1 MNERKAYYYI
11 FISLS
16 SFFHKNVQSFKFPHY
31 CLSDSFCFPLF
42 FLLFTFYIPYVGCVS
57 DLVSPKSCGLR
68 PTRCW
73 LGEVKLY
80 LSWYLS
86 PTLSSWMKIVTSI
99 HSFSYPSTI
108 PERCSILFVI
118 NSRSSISCSSPSVS
132 IRRSIHELRFLRFH
146 FLY

>member
-1 MNERKAYYYI
+1 MI
-11 FISLS
+11 FLFPSPP
-16 SFFHKNVQSFKFPHY
+16 SFTKNVQSFKFPHY
-31 CLSDSFCFPLF
+31 CFSDSFCFPLF
-42 FLLFTFYIPYVGCVS
+42 FLLFTFYTPYVGCV
-57 DLVSPKSCGLR
+57 R
-68 PTRCW
+68 
-73 LGEVKLY
+73 
-80 LSWYLS
+80 LSITKIVWFEAHSMLAEKHDRYLS